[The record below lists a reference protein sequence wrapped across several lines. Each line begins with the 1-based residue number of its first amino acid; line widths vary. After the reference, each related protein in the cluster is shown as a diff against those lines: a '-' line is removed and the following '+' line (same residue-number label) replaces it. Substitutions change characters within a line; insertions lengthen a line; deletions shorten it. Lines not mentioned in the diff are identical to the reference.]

1 MRVIAG
7 RARGMRLVAP
17 RGTHTRPT
25 ADRVREALFSIIQ
38 SRFALEDA
46 RILDIC
52 AGTGSLGIEAL
63 SRGAAFCC
71 FIEKDR
77 DALAALKKNLSTVRY
92 EACADLLEMD
102 VFKALN
108 LLAARGNLFD
118 IVFFDPPYSAN
129 LYLAV
134 SEALSNS
141 SLLKTGGLFVAESDV
156 RNPLP
161 DQVGKFVKSDN
172 RIYGDTVL
180 DFYTLERE

>member
-7 RARGMRLVAP
+7 SARGTRLTSP

-25 ADRVREALFSIIQ
+25 ADRVRESLFSIIQ
-38 SRFALEDA
+38 SRFVLDDA

-52 AGTGSLGIEAL
+52 AGTGSLGIESL

-71 FIEKDR
+71 FIENDR
-77 DALAALKKNLSTVRY
+77 NALSALKKNISTVRY
-92 EACADLLEMD
+92 DSRADLLELD

-108 LLAARGNLFD
+108 MLAARRDQFD
-118 IVFFDPPYSAN
+118 IVFFDPPYSSN
-129 LYLAV
+129 LYVQV
-134 SEALSNS
+134 SETLSNR
-141 SLLKTGGLFVAESDV
+141 SLLKEGGLLVTESDV

-161 DQVGKFVKSDN
+161 DQVGKFAKSDS

>member
-7 RARGMRLVAP
+7 SARGTRLTVP

-38 SRFALEDA
+38 SRNTLEGT
-46 RILDIC
+46 RVLDIC

-63 SRGAAFCC
+63 SRGAASCC
-71 FIEKDR
+71 FIENDR
-77 DALAALKKNLSTVRY
+77 NALAALKKNLSTVRY
-92 EACADLLEMD
+92 DTRADLLEMD
-102 VFKALN
+102 ALKALN
-108 LLAARGNLFD
+108 LLAARRAQFD
-118 IVFFDPPYSAN
+118 IVFFDPPYASN
-129 LYLAV
+129 LYLTVA
-134 SEALSNS
+134 ETLCNRT
-141 SLLKTGGLFVAESDV
+141 LLKEEGLLVTESDV

-161 DQVGKFVKSDN
+161 DQVGMLVKSDH